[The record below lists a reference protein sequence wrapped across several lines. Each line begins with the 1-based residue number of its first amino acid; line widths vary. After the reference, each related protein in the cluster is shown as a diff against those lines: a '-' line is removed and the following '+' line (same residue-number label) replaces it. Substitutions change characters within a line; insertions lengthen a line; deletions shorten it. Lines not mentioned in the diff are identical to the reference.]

1 MSSPASEAAAM
12 PQRVIVW
19 AAQPTTVL
27 SSLGAAFDDL
37 VVGSLDDVQADL
49 AEATPDTTLL
59 LAGPIPEP
67 ALSAVLDHLVSRPGS
82 RLALSVSDDPGA
94 LRAEQLEGLRIL
106 GDGCLGDLPVTWWA
120 ASDAAADLGPLIGD
134 GAGGLTTSGDEAGFV
149 AHARLLRAQ
158 RELAG
163 STSDR
168 PGRPG
173 TPDLT
178 VDPARSS
185 AVAKPRPT
193 GRGRNDASRAPA
205 PAPATRARAV
215 LLGYRL
221 PLAGVLVALGAA
233 LGVLATELV
242 DGDQVVWAMLAVA
255 LAAVALALVWVVRS
269 LRILAA
275 EVRVLRARTGRLRS
289 EIDRVMAR
297 LSRRVAA
304 DADRGARTAAKIR
317 QIESRL
323 AVVSTASPS
332 LDRSL
337 SRTNRGSTDEQDS

>member
-1 MSSPASEAAAM
+1 MTSPASEAAAM

-19 AAQPTTVL
+19 AAQPAAVL

-37 VVGSLDDVQADL
+37 VVGSLDDARADL

-67 ALSAVLDHLVSRPGS
+67 ALSAVMDHLVSRPGS

-94 LRAEQLEGLRIL
+94 VRAEQLPGLRII

-120 ASDAAADLGPLIGD
+120 ASDAAADLAPLTGEGP
-134 GAGGLTTSGDEAGFV
+134 GGLTSYGDEAGFV

-173 TPDLT
+173 APDLAS
-178 VDPARSS
+178 DQARPSV
-185 AVAKPRPT
+185 VAKSRPT
-193 GRGRNDASRAPA
+193 GRARNDASRAPV
-205 PAPATRARAV
+205 PASRQRSV

-221 PLAGVLVALGAA
+221 PLAGVLVVLGAA
-233 LGVLATELV
+233 VGVLAAELV
-242 DGDQVVWAMLAVA
+242 DGDEAVWAMLAVA
-255 LAAVALALVWVVRS
+255 LAAAALALAWVVRT
-269 LRILAA
+269 LRILSA
-275 EVRVLRARTGRLRS
+275 EVRVLSARTGRLRG
-289 EIDRVMAR
+289 EVDRVMAR

-337 SRTNRGSTDEQDS
+337 SRTNRGAANDQES

>member
-1 MSSPASEAAAM
+1 MTSAASEAAAM

-19 AAQPTTVL
+19 AAQPAAVL

-37 VVGSLDDVQADL
+37 VVGSLDDVQGDL

-67 ALSAVLDHLVSRPGS
+67 VLGAVLDHLVSRPGS
-82 RLALSVSDDPGA
+82 RLALSVSDGPGA
-94 LRAEQLEGLRIL
+94 VRAEQLEGLRIL

-120 ASDAAADLGPLIGD
+120 ASDAVAELGPLTG
-134 GAGGLTTSGDEAGFV
+134 GGPGGLTTAGDEAGFV

-168 PGRPG
+168 PGRPS
-173 TPDLT
+173 TPDLAAD
-178 VDPARSS
+178 VARPS
-185 AVAKPRPT
+185 AVSKPRPT
-193 GRGRNDASRAPA
+193 GRGRDDASRAPG
-205 PAPATRARAV
+205 PQMSRPRSV

-221 PLAGVLVALGAA
+221 PLAGILVVLGAA
-233 LGVLATELV
+233 LGVLAAELV

-255 LAAVALALVWVVRS
+255 LASAALALAWVVRS
-269 LRILAA
+269 LRILSA
-275 EVRVLRARTGRLRS
+275 EVRVLRARTGRLRG

-337 SRTNRGSTDEQDS
+337 SRANRGNTSDQDS